1 MFQLEIWKNV
11 LEDHKTPYDSKLILI
26 GTVRGPDDQEIV
38 DNLKQK
44 AKDLKMDV

>member
-1 MFQLEIWKNV
+1 MFQLEIWKKV
-11 LEDHKTPYDSKLILI
+11 LEDKNIPSDSKLIMI

-44 AKDLKMDV
+44 AKDLKLDV